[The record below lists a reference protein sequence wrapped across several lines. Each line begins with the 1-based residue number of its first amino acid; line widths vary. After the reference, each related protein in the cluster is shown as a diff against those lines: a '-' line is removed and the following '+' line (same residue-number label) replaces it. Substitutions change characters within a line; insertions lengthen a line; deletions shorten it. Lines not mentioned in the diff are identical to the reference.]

1 MFTALSGPG
10 SFVSHKYKLF
20 VHAPPK
26 CASTSILTALVRL
39 GNPNAEITNDASSEN
54 LSSLDIHPYVRDHC
68 RPTEQCLRDIF
79 ASSDFCKI
87 LVLRDPLSRFLSAI
101 ASKYL
106 IGSGPYAQELTQGS
120 TIKYELKKNYSDIQN
135 LKDDVNFVSK
145 RLLTALSL
153 GTGVTHVKPLSGV
166 VSNKDLPL
174 FDNVF
179 NVSDSGFSE
188 AFLTAINLHL
198 HQFGVAVDRLPR
210 FNESPLNIPVDF
222 LESSCLDSILEFYH
236 NDYILLG
243 KDLPKSSD
251 ILSSDFDFKEFAQKN
266 SDKLSSS
273 VLFYDVS
280 SKFFQKDLIAKE
292 LGTKNRHLERE
303 NNEFRDKINIS
314 TLEKEKA
321 LAQVNNL
328 NLETEKALASAQKL
342 QEKSLDQNKE
352 IKQLKLA
359 VDELTEN
366 DKYRILHIA
375 QLQEDLNQLKSFKD
389 ILKKQQ
395 LQISNLVDMLLHA
408 SL

>member
-10 SFVSHKYKLF
+10 SFISHKYKLF

-106 IGSGPYAQELTQGS
+106 IGSGPYAQELTLGS
-120 TIKYELKKNYSDIQN
+120 TTKYELKKNYSDIQN

-153 GTGVTHVKPLSGV
+153 GTGVTHVRPLSEF

-222 LESSCLDSILEFYH
+222 LESSFLDSILEFYH

-273 VLFYDVS
+273 VLFYDLS